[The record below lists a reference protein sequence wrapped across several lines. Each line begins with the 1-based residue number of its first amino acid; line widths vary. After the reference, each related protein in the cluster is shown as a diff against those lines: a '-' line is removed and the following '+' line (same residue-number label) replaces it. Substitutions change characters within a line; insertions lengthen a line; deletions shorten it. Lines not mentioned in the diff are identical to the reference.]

1 MPGLLQWTYDQEEEN
16 EASTVVETCRTEQF
30 LHIEPQVSGVHHG
43 GHCDPLWVY
52 CLLLSLHLLELLLQ
66 PVVISLL
73 HLLLSLG
80 LVHPSLHPAFCLSI
94 STMSDW
100 LASRILA
107 RLFFLQS
114 DSGTCR
120 WSLCTPAPHVHH
132 VNPRVIVFNLCRPC
146 ETFPLCYYVFV
157 CFRGVFASACT
168 WGPVCADRL

>member
-52 CLLLSLHLLELLLQ
+52 CLLLSLHLLQLLLQ

-100 LASRILA
+100 LACRILA

-114 DSGTCR
+114 DSGTCW

-132 VNPRVIVFNLCRPC
+132 VNPPGHSVQFMPSLRDISSLLLCVCLFQGR
-146 ETFPLCYYVFV
+146 L
-157 CFRGVFASACT
+157 CFRLHLGSCL
-168 WGPVCADRL
+168 R